1 MDKSNLNTKE
11 SLYFIMQF
19 IQNTK
24 SNRLTNLSFMI
35 GTLILCLKNLI
46 RKRKLKVDNLS
57 INNCLI
63 IQNNEIE
70 IIWNVSGCHKIEIDG
85 IGILPGNSKGFKFLF
100 SNRHNPIEIKFFG
113 FRKEVTKKLHI
124 KSTKVDLIDKFSIS
138 TKLPI
143 AEEVPYSNKK
153 IECQM
158 SKDNLKMELPNICFD
173 FEPFNI
179 DNYTPIN
186 TIQ

>member
-1 MDKSNLNTKE
+1 
-11 SLYFIMQF
+11 MQF

-24 SNRLTNLSFMI
+24 SNRLRNLSFMI

-57 INNCLI
+57 INNSLI
-63 IQNNEIE
+63 IQDNEIE
-70 IIWNVSGCHKIEIDG
+70 VIWNVSGCHKIEIDG

-100 SNRHNPIEIKFFG
+100 SNRYNPIEIKFFG
-113 FRKEVTKKLHI
+113 FRKKVTKKVLI
-124 KSTKVDLIDKFSIS
+124 KSTKVSLMDKFIIA

-153 IECQM
+153 IECQLT
-158 SKDNLKMELPNICFD
+158 KDNLKMELQNIFFE

-179 DNYTPIN
+179 DNYKPIN